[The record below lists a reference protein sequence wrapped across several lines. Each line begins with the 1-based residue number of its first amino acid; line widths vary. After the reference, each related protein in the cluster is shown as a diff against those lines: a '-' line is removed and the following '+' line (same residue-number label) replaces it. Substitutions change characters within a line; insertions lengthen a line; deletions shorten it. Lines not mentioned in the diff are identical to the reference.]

1 MLPLPLSNLLV
12 EPPVIAVPEGFE
24 PVARVI
30 DAGLP
35 LNVPLGSGY
44 EVLMVMPTG
53 LARQWIEARGG
64 DLVASSEDELRPH
77 DPGAPSSSSFARAPL
92 RWLVKRGGRII
103 AAIPFS
109 VGAVRRVADGGAAGQ
124 GVALEIVALRW
135 SLHAGSMRGAGDFGS
150 QIEFAWR
157 IADRAVDQFG
167 APLVSRR
174 VLERK
179 PPEQRIES
187 HVAYVIPRHL
197 LIREKTMSRMFSRIL
212 R

>member
-12 EPPVIAVPEGFE
+12 APPVIAAPAGFE
-24 PVARVI
+24 TVSRII
-30 DAGLP
+30 DGGLP
-35 LNVPLGSGY
+35 LNVPLGNGY
-44 EVLMVMPTG
+44 EALMLMPTG
-53 LARQWIEARGG
+53 LARQWMEARGG
-64 DLVASSEDELRPH
+64 DLVASSDDELQPH
-77 DPGAPSSSSFARAPL
+77 DPGAPSPSTFARAPI

-103 AAIPFS
+103 AASPFS
-109 VGAVRRVADGGAAGQ
+109 VGTIRRVAVGGAAEQ
-124 GVALEIVALRW
+124 GVVLEIVALRW

-150 QIEFAWR
+150 QVEFAWR

-179 PPEQRIES
+179 PPAERIES
-187 HVAYVIPRHL
+187 HVAYIIPRHL
-197 LIREKTMSRMFSRIL
+197 LIREKVVSRMFSRIL